1 MLERKTWKANETE
14 RNEMELLFC
23 WQTVQVIR
31 EMDENPTKWAER
43 GYFGIWESE
52 RNAINEVQTI
62 STISTSLTIVQNAG
76 EGQQ

>member
-14 RNEMELLFC
+14 RNGAAFLLA
-23 WQTVQVIR
+23 TVQVIR
-31 EMDENPTKWAER
+31 EMDKNPTKWAER
-43 GYFGIWESE
+43 GFFGIWESE